1 MGGYLDYI
9 AGESILHR
17 LNPLTKLCLSF
28 VLCVCC
34 FVSDSHWV
42 VAGVMALNVLLAAV
56 AGRPVLRRSCHML
69 RALVKFSLFLFV
81 LQVLFV
87 RDGAVLLRLPFGLL
101 VTDLGVSF
109 SLLFVMRLMGATMP
123 LALVLSV
130 TQMNDIA
137 AVLVEKLHVPYKYSF
152 TLMTAVRFIPIFA
165 HEMAEIME
173 AQTARGVE
181 FDTRNFFRKIRLIL
195 PLCVPLLISSVRK
208 IESGAIAVE
217 LRGFNCRKRGCAYKR
232 YDILPRDLLAM
243 ASGIALLA
251 AIATL

>member
-9 AGESILHR
+9 PGETLLHR
-17 LNPLTKLCLSF
+17 LNPLSKLCLSF
-28 VLCVCC
+28 VLCICC
-34 FVSDSHWV
+34 FISDSHWV
-42 VAGVMALNVLLAAV
+42 VGGIMALNLLLAAV
-56 AGRPVLRRSCHML
+56 AGRAVLTRSCKML
-69 RALVKFSLFLFV
+69 RALVKFSLLLFV

-87 RDGAVLLRLPFGLL
+87 REGVVWLELPFGLV

-109 SLLFVMRLMGATMP
+109 SLLFVLRLLGATLP

-137 AVLVEKLHVPYKYSF
+137 AVMVDKLGIPYKYSF

-165 HEMAEIME
+165 HEMGEIME

-181 FDTRNFFRKIRLIL
+181 FDTQNFLRKLRLLL

-217 LRGFNCRKRGCAYKR
+217 LRGFNCRKRGCAYKH
-232 YDILPRDLLAM
+232 YDIVTRDYLAL
-243 ASGIALLA
+243 ASGVLL
-251 AIATL
+251 LMLVVVV